1 MSGSFRKYS
10 ILIFTL
16 LNSFVL
22 SAQGTRYEA
31 EAGTLTGSLTVQNA
45 LPGYS
50 GTGYAGRFETDGDK
64 ITFNLNLSQ
73 GGNFNLYIGYQ
84 APYGEKINKVNIN
97 GNTADAT
104 FPACTSFREM
114 IFGKIVLPAGSS
126 TINIEKS
133 WGWFLI
139 DYIRIEPNSD
149 PEIAVRLPYQL
160 VTFNPTIETKR
171 LFQYL
176 MDRFGKNIHS
186 GAMSLNA
193 IEEAEWLYSQTG
205 KYPALIGLDF
215 MNHNR
220 DYSWYNK
227 TVVINE
233 AKNWY
238 ARNGM
243 VAFNWH
249 WRDPLRVTDE
259 FYTEKTSFDVS
270 KVTDPLSAEYIAMIK
285 DIDIIA
291 GFLKQLQT
299 ANVPVIFRPLHEASG
314 KWFWWGAKGPEP
326 CKALW
331 RLMFDRLVNYHGL
344 KNLIWVW
351 TTDTR
356 ADNLDW
362 YPGDEYVDILG
373 ADIYAANGDFSSQ
386 MMAYN
391 RIKDA
396 FKGKKLITLSENGPV
411 PDPDNLV
418 NDNAYWSWF
427 MPWYGDFIRNP
438 SVNPVS
444 HWQKIMNHS
453 YVITLD
459 EMPDL
464 KNYPVKDETVYSSSD
479 QGFFLNSWQ
488 PKNLMIQEFNDVPKA
503 SEKVTVSVKVNL
515 NDTIT
520 KIPQYVFGDNANL
533 WTGTMSDNMS
543 LMKHIADRN
552 IGVLRGPGGSISD
565 VFFWNRNVNQRP
577 ADVPSTLPGQTGT
590 DWLWYGDRPY
600 SWENWTMDVD
610 SFYVI
615 LKKVNATGM
624 ITVNYGYARYGTGT
638 NPVANAAH
646 MAADWVRYDKGRSR
660 YWEIGNEVFGSWE
673 AGYKID
679 RSLNKDGQPEI
690 INGSLYGQHCLV
702 FIDSMKAAASQIGVN
717 IKIGVVMLDSYSS
730 SMPAWNRDVIAK
742 AGDKADFYVVHSYFT
757 PYNQNSDVSTILN
770 SYSTTGNYKSFVWNA
785 AQLEG
790 KPKLPVALTEY
801 NIFATGSNQ
810 AVSHVNG
817 MHAVL
822 VTGEAIKTGYGATLR
837 WDLANGW
844 DNGNDHGMFSSGNEP
859 GVAKYAPRPAFYHL
873 YYLRKFLGDVL
884 LNSTIIGDPDIVIIP
899 TTFHSGHIGT
909 AIVNKGFKQQIVR
922 LNIENFKF
930 GARYYYFTLTGLAN
944 TDFSRKVFVNGIS
957 NTLDAGGPAAYESIK
972 PNSTLIT
979 DEVVIKAPP
988 LSVTYVAVDPGEKE
1002 LVINEDIVGINDIQ
1016 ESENIRIIPN
1026 PTNGRYL
1033 ISDIP
1038 EGINKAE
1045 ILDTSGRMISSIP
1058 LTGNSYSGNTKNDH
1072 LNPGLYII
1080 RLSGKG
1086 RNLVKKLIVY

>member
-1 MSGSFRKYS
+1 MGILKSFWTCLF
-10 ILIFTL
+10 LIFISL
-16 LNSFVL
+16 VINSQSVK
-22 SAQGTRYEA
+22 YEA
-31 EAGTLTGSLTVQNA
+31 ETAALTGSVSIQITSA
-45 LPGYS
+45 GYS
-50 GTGYAGRFETDGDK
+50 GTGYVGRFENDGDK
-64 ITFNLNLSQ
+64 VTFTVTIGT
-73 GGNFNLYIGYQ
+73 GGNYNLFVGYQ
-84 APYGEKINKVNIN
+84 CPYGEKINNIIIN
-97 GNTADAT
+97 GNSAEMT
-104 FPACTSFREM
+104 FPVSMSFGEVL
-114 IFGKIVLPAGSS
+114 FGKVVLQDGSNTVS
-126 TINIEKS
+126 ISKS
-133 WGWFLI
+133 WGWFLL
-139 DYIRIEPNSD
+139 DYIRIEPNTD
-149 PEIAVRLPYQL
+149 PEITVKIPYQL
-160 VTFNPTIETKR
+160 VTVNPMLESNR
-171 LFQYL
+171 LFSYL
-176 MDRFGKNIHS
+176 LDTYGKSIHA
-186 GAMSLNA
+186 GAMSLDA
-193 IEEAEWLYSQTG
+193 IEEAEWIFQQTG

-215 MNHNR
+215 MNHTRTWNWY
-220 DYSWYNK
+220 DKSVVVNEAKAWYNK
-227 TVVINE
+227 
-233 AKNWY
+233 
-238 ARNGM
+238 NGL
-243 VAFNWH
+243 VAFCWH
-249 WRDPLRVTDE
+249 WRDPSKVTDE
-259 FYTEKTSFDVS
+259 FGTSKTSFDIS
-270 KVTDPLSAEYIAMIK
+270 GISDTTSDEYKAMLR
-285 DIDIIA
+285 DIDIVA
-291 GFLKQLQT
+291 SYFKQLQ
-299 ANVPVIFRPLHEASG
+299 NSGIPVLFRPLHEASG
-314 KWFWWGAKGPEP
+314 RWFWWGAKGPGP

-331 RLMFDRLVNYHGL
+331 KLMFDRLVNFHGL

-373 ADIYAANGDFSSQ
+373 VDIYAANGDFSSQ

-391 RIKDA
+391 KIKDV

-411 PDPDNLV
+411 PDPDNIV
-418 NDNAYWSWF
+418 NDNADWSWF

-464 KNYPVKDETVYSSSD
+464 KNYPVKDETIYSTSD

-488 PKNLMIQEFNDVPKA
+488 PKNLMIQEFNDVPQT
-503 SEKVTVSVKVNL
+503 SENVTVSVKVNL

-520 KIPQYVFGDNANL
+520 KIPRYVFGDNANL
-533 WTGTMSDNMS
+533 WTGTMSDNAS

-615 LKKVNATGM
+615 LNKVNATGM

-638 NPVANAAH
+638 NPLANAAH
-646 MAADWVRYDKGRSR
+646 MAADWVRYDKGRSK

-673 AGYKID
+673 AGYRID

-690 INGSLYGQHCLV
+690 INGTLYGQHCLV
-702 FIDSMKAAASQIGVN
+702 FIDSMKAAARQIGVD

-730 SMPAWNRDVIAK
+730 SMPSWNRDVAAK

-770 SYSTTGNYKSFVWNA
+770 SYSTTGNYKTYIWNEI
-785 AQLEG
+785 QTEG

-822 VTGEAIKTGYGATLR
+822 VTGEAIKTGYGAALR

-859 GVAKYAPRPAFYHL
+859 GIEKYAPRPAFFHL
-873 YYLRKFLGDVL
+873 YYLQKFLGDVL
-884 LNSTIIGDPDIVIIP
+884 LNSTIIGDPDIVVIP
-899 TTFHSGHIGT
+899 TSFHSGQAAA
-909 AIVNKGFKQQIVR
+909 AIINTGKDQQVIR

-930 GARYYYFTLTGLAN
+930 GDRYYTYTLTGVPEV
-944 TDFSRKVFVNGIS
+944 DFSRKVFVNGFGNS
-957 NTLDAGGPAAYESIK
+957 LEAGGPENYESIK
-972 PNSTLIT
+972 ANSSLI
-979 DEVVIKAPP
+979 DSEIRLKAPP
-988 LSVTYVAVDPGEKE
+988 LSVTYVIVEPGEKVLAVNDE
-1002 LVINEDIVGINDIQ
+1002 IVG
-1016 ESENIRIIPN
+1016 
-1026 PTNGRYL
+1026 

-1038 EGINKAE
+1038 TGEDLKIFPNPVNGNFYIKDIPVGINRLE
-1045 ILDTSGRMISSIP
+1045 ILNIDGTKIEDGIIMDNI
-1058 LTGNSYSGNTKNDH
+1058 YSGNTKNSN
-1072 LNPGLYII
+1072 LMPGLYLIH
-1080 RLSGKG
+1080 LSGKG
-1086 RNLVKKLIVY
+1086 MSFIKKLLVY